1 MILTDSSVE
10 PVMNGRHTANGD
22 STARDLFSLDH
33 RTIIVTGAMGGMG
46 VVVAKAILQSG
57 ADVIAIDRDAEPKP
71 SHMVT
76 PNAGRPVLGLVFTED
91 LETTASSSGTIV
103 SYHACDISNLEST
116 AAVFE
121 HAVSSA
127 RYPLRGLVNCAAIGW
142 IGPSISFPVEDAKR
156 IIEVNLIG
164 TLVCAQAA
172 AQLVR
177 KQGRGLSASFVFI
190 ASMSGHGGDNYPLP
204 LPRLIAPSV
213 KGVADYLQGTPNA
226 AYAASKAGVHQLTRN
241 LASEWG
247 HSPSSSKATGAIA
260 GGDPSLC
267 PSIRVNSVS
276 PGVIRTPMTAG
287 LLANSAF
294 EHLWT
299 EETMLKRLS
308 TPEDYR
314 GPVVFLL
321 SDASAYVTGAD
332 LLVDGGYTGW

>member
-1 MILTDSSVE
+1 
-10 PVMNGRHTANGD
+10 
-22 STARDLFSLDH
+22 
-33 RTIIVTGAMGGMG
+33 MGGMG

-71 SHMVT
+71 SHM
-76 PNAGRPVLGLVFTED
+76 ED

-190 ASMSGHGGDNYPLP
+190 ASMSGYVVN
-204 LPRLIAPSV
+204 
-213 KGVADYLQGTPNA
+213 KGTPNA